1 MDAEKRAQGQLGRSW
16 ERRWRMGT
24 PLSLLGC
31 CLGTR
36 WRLYLIGC
44 ASLHPGLSGD
54 LAIQILPRINRLQFE
69 AIKWYSS
76 LVITCIRM
84 SDHHFFF
91 CHVFAS
97 PRPPSQ
103 RKYSSGVTRMHDLG
117 EQMGLILKCAV
128 KAAYVRRHVDICTSR
143 CF

>member
-1 MDAEKRAQGQLGRSW
+1 MIFIFSNYMYPHVR
-16 ERRWRMGT
+16 
-24 PLSLLGC
+24 P
-31 CLGTR
+31 
-36 WRLYLIGC
+36 
-44 ASLHPGLSGD
+44 SG
-54 LAIQILPRINRLQFE
+54 
-69 AIKWYSS
+69 
-76 LVITCIRM
+76 
-84 SDHHFFF
+84 FF

-97 PRPPSQ
+97 PRPPSH